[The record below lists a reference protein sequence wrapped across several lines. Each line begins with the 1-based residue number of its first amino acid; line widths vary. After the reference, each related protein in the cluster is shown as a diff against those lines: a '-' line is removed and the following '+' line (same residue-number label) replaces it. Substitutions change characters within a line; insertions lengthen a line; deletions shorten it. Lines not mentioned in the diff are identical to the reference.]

1 MREIVDRGEVRVSL
15 LDSTRGSYAY
25 LVEDATHAILV
36 DAGFT
41 GKGPAILAELQEAGK
56 ALTDIVITHYDVD
69 HVGSLKALA
78 DAADVRI
85 RLPADDA
92 PYILGQK
99 PRPGIKRLIGAVVRV
114 PPPVLWTPIRDGDRI
129 GPLTAVASPG
139 HTPGHLAYRGSGFLL
154 VGDAITTHRGAAG
167 PSPAILAWN
176 ANLMRASAAGLLSGF
191 RGWILPAHGEP
202 LDVQG

>member
-1 MREIVDRGEVRVSL
+1 MREIVERAEIRVSL

-36 DAGFT
+36 DTGFT
-41 GKGPAILAELQEAGK
+41 GKGPAILAELHDAGK
-56 ALTDIVITHYDVD
+56 TLTDIVITHYDVD
-69 HVGSLKALA
+69 HVGSLKALE
-78 DAADVRI
+78 DAVDVRI
-85 RLPADDA
+85 HLPADDA

-114 PPPVLWTPIRDGDRI
+114 PAPTRWTPIRDGDQV
-129 GPLTAVASPG
+129 GALTAVASPG
-139 HTPGHLAYRGSGFLL
+139 HTPGHLAYRGPGFLL
-154 VGDAITTHRGAAG
+154 VGDAITTRGSAAG
-167 PSPAILAWN
+167 PSPAMLAWN
-176 ANLMRASAAGLLSGF
+176 ANLMRTSAAGLLSGF